1 MNATFSARI
10 TAGLGL
16 VVGCVLLG
24 CQQTR
29 SNNSLDKSL
38 PQDPLVQVYFNH
50 NVAAQYR
57 EPYRQKQR
65 PGDNLEAEIIEAIA
79 AAGSTVDVAVQE
91 FRLPQIAKA
100 LVDKQK
106 AGVRVRV
113 ILEHNYSRP
122 WSYLTTEE
130 IAKLPVRERDR
141 YQEFRQLVDID
152 RDGKLSPTEINQRD
166 AVAMLLNAGIP
177 IVDDTADG
185 SAGSGLMHH
194 KFVIVDDR
202 ILIVTSA
209 NFTSSDVHGDFRRL
223 NSQGNANNLL
233 KIESAELAA
242 LFTQEFNLMW
252 GDGPLGKP
260 DSLFGVKKPFR
271 PAKTIDLKGSKIT
284 LQFSPTS
291 RTIPWSETTNGT
303 IGKTLSSALQKVDL
317 ALFVFSEQPLADIL
331 ESDRQRGVEVKAVI
345 EREFAYRSYS
355 EALDLMGVALA
366 DNCKYEANNRPWQQ
380 PISSVG
386 APVLAKGDLLHH
398 KFAVID
404 GQTVITGSHNWSA
417 AANTNN
423 DETLLVIQNPT
434 VAAHFTREFDRL
446 YTVAQLGLP
455 ASLKQKIAS
464 QQQQCP
470 QLATR
475 STLPLGDSPAET
487 LRDRSVGKVNLNT
500 ASLQELES
508 LPGVGP
514 KLAQRIIEARNQK
527 PFTSLADL
535 DSVSGV
541 GPSLLEKLSDR
552 VTF

>member
-1 MNATFSARI
+1 MKAIFSARI
-10 TAGLGL
+10 TAGLVL
-16 VVGCVLLG
+16 VIGVAIVG
-24 CQQTR
+24 CQQ
-29 SNNSLDKSL
+29 SQVKNSPLKPL
-38 PQDPLVQVYFNH
+38 PQDQLVQVYFNH
-50 NVAAQYR
+50 NAATKYR

-79 AAGSTVDVAVQE
+79 SSRATVDLAVQE

-100 LVDKQK
+100 LVEKQK

-122 WSYLTTEE
+122 WSYLTTDEVT
-130 IAKLPVRERDR
+130 KLPVRERDR
-141 YQEFRQLVDID
+141 YQEFRQLVDLD
-152 RDGKLSPTEINQRD
+152 RDGKLSRTEIDRRD
-166 AVAMLLNAGIP
+166 AVAMLLNASIP
-177 IVDDTADG
+177 IIDDTADG

-209 NFTSSDVHGDFRRL
+209 NFTPSDIHGDFRRL

-271 PAKTIDLKGSKIT
+271 PAKTIDLKGSKLT
-284 LQFSPTS
+284 VQFSPTS
-291 RTIPWSETTNGT
+291 RTVPWSETTNGT
-303 IGKTLSSALQKVDL
+303 IGKTLSSAVQKVDL
-317 ALFVFSEQPLADIL
+317 ALFVFSEQLLADIL
-331 ESDRQRGVEVKAVI
+331 ESDRQRGVEVKALI

-355 EALDLMGVALA
+355 DALDLMGVALA
-366 DNCKYEANNRPWQQ
+366 DSCKYEANNRPWPQ

-446 YTVAQLGLP
+446 YTVAQLGIP

-470 QLATR
+470 QLATI
-475 STLPLGDSPAET
+475 STPPV
-487 LRDRSVGKVNLNT
+487 RDRSEGKVNLNT
-500 ASLQELES
+500 ASLQELEA

-535 DSVSGV
+535 DGVSGV
-541 GPSLLEKLSDR
+541 GPSLLETLSDR